1 MRVYYLFKVNNYFYY
16 MYKNKPFKMY
26 KMLEEIY
33 HTKNSDVV
41 LTYRM
46 FEQIASPFNKN
57 KVNNYIDNY
66 LKDKVYY
73 MRSNNIHLISNNI
86 EYSKLSV
93 SNSNLKI
100 KTNINFTSF
109 FDILDNYADN
119 IFVCDFIN
127 KDYFWL
133 QNISKKDRQKHVY
146 LVK

>member
-1 MRVYYLFKVNNYFYY
+1 MRVYYLFKVNSYFYY
-16 MYKNKPFKMY
+16 IYKKKPFKMY

-57 KVNNYIDNY
+57 KVNNYINNCLNNEVFY
-66 LKDKVYY
+66 V
-73 MRSNNIHLISNNI
+73 RSNNIHLISSNI

-100 KTNINFTSF
+100 KTNINYTSF
-109 FDILDNYADN
+109 FDILDNYTDN

-133 QNISKKDRQKHVY
+133 QNVNKKDRQKYVY

>member
-16 MYKNKPFKMY
+16 MYQNKPFKMY

-33 HTKNSDVV
+33 HTRNNDVV

-57 KVNNYIDNY
+57 KVNNYINNY

-109 FDILDNYADN
+109 FDILDNYTDN

-133 QNISKKDRQKHVY
+133 QKISKKDRQKHVY

>member
-93 SNSNLKI
+93 GNSNLKI

-109 FDILDNYADN
+109 FDILDNYTDN

>member
-33 HTKNSDVV
+33 HTKNTDLV

-57 KVNNYIDNY
+57 EVNNYIDNY

-73 MRSNNIHLISNNI
+73 MKSNNIHLISNNI
-86 EYSKLSV
+86 EYSKLS
-93 SNSNLKI
+93 
-100 KTNINFTSF
+100 
-109 FDILDNYADN
+109 
-119 IFVCDFIN
+119 
-127 KDYFWL
+127 
-133 QNISKKDRQKHVY
+133 ISKVVTTGAGTGTRIVI
-146 LVK
+146 VSFTVASVWFSSPE

>member
-33 HTKNSDVV
+33 HTRNNDVV

-46 FEQIASPFNKN
+46 FEQIANPFNKN
-57 KVNNYIDNY
+57 IVNNFIDNY
-66 LKDKVYY
+66 LKDKSYY
-73 MRSNNIHLISNNI
+73 MRSNNIHLISNNL

-93 SNSNLKI
+93 ANSNLKI
-100 KTNINFTSF
+100 KTSINYTSF
-109 FDILDNYADN
+109 FEILNNYTDN
-119 IFVCDFIN
+119 IFICDFIN

-133 QNISKKDRQKHVY
+133 QNIIKKDRQNHFY

>member
-109 FDILDNYADN
+109 FSILDNYTDN

-133 QNISKKDRQKHVY
+133 QNINKNDRQKHVY

>member
-73 MRSNNIHLISNNI
+73 MKSNNIHLISNNI

-109 FDILDNYADN
+109 FDILDNYTDN

>member
-33 HTKNSDVV
+33 HTRNSDVV

-46 FEQIASPFNKN
+46 FEQIASPFDKN

-66 LKDKVYY
+66 LKDKAYY

-100 KTNINFTSF
+100 KTNINFTSY
-109 FDILDNYADN
+109 FDILDNYTNN

>member
-33 HTKNSDVV
+33 HTRNNDVV

-46 FEQIASPFNKN
+46 FEQIASPFNKSKVN
-57 KVNNYIDNY
+57 EYVNNY
-66 LKDKVYY
+66 LKNNNYY
-73 MRSNNIHLISNNI
+73 MRSNNIHLISNNL

-93 SNSNLKI
+93 ANSNLKI
-100 KTNINFTSF
+100 KTNINYTSF
-109 FDILDNYADN
+109 FDILNNYTDNVF
-119 IFVCDFIN
+119 ICDFIN

-133 QNISKKDRQKHVY
+133 QNISKKDRQKHIY

>member
-109 FDILDNYADN
+109 FDILDNYTDN